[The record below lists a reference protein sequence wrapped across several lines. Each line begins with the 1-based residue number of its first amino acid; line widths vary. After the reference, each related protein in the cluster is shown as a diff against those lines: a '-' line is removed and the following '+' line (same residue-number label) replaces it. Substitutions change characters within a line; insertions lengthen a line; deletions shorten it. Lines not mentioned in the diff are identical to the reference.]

1 MDKRIK
7 IILWVLFVI
16 IWIIAVIIGWK
27 KASLENIASDP
38 GNIIYT
44 ENGVSSAEEG
54 AELLQPKPLLFQ
66 LDQRTFE
73 PFKYSMKINS
83 MGENLTIINQKGN
96 QLEPSQ
102 SDRIAFS
109 FFSLGVLD
117 HDLRDEDS
125 LKKAVKFPIE
135 KEPDE
140 EHYRG
145 MVEPGDIENEGK
157 EDQEQG
163 VPDQGAAEEKKK
175 VSQTNVKGGQPQI
188 YTN

>member
-1 MDKRIK
+1 MDKRTK

-16 IWIIAVIIGWK
+16 IWSIAVIIGLK
-27 KASLENIASDP
+27 KGSLKNTASDT
-38 GNIIYT
+38 GDIIYT
-44 ENGVSSAEEG
+44 GNGVSSAEEG

-83 MGENLTIINQKGN
+83 MGENLTIINQKGKD
-96 QLEPSQ
+96 LDPSQ

-125 LKKAVKFPIE
+125 LKEAVKFSIE

-145 MVEPGDIENEGK
+145 MVEPGDIGNEGK

-163 VPDQGAAEEKKK
+163 FPDHETEEEKKK
-175 VSQTNVKGGQPQI
+175 VSKTNLE
-188 YTN
+188 